1 MRHARTYLEQLRLG
15 TRDTLL
21 RSPYV
26 DLVRLEGFARF
37 NLTVL
42 ASREGNL
49 DIILLLQSDNVFATL
64 ADQRRMVLVSNL
76 EHLSGLFGL
85 I

>member
-26 DLVRLEGFARF
+26 YLVRLEGFARF

-64 ADQRRMVLVSNL
+64 ADQRRVVLVSNL